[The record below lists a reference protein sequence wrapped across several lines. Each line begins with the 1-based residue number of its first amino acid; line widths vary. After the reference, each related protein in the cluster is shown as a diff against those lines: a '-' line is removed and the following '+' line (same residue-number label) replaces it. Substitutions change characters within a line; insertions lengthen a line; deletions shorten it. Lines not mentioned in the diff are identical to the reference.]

1 METLMADRTQ
11 VPSGD
16 ALPAQTN
23 SQPTSLDAS
32 LIWLAAV
39 ALLLSFAVTMT
50 VVILLYTH
58 DLTTLSQLPEIVWSF
73 LCGVPSENG
82 IILPVLT
89 LLTLATY
96 GSAAVMIAWRI
107 ARR

>member
-1 METLMADRTQ
+1 MTEMTHMQPARQTSES
-11 VPSGD
+11 VPQSSSE
-16 ALPAQTN
+16 P
-23 SQPTSLDAS
+23 SLA
-32 LIWLAAV
+32 WLASV

-58 DLTTLSQLPEIVWSF
+58 DLTTLSQLPGIVWSF

-89 LLTLATY
+89 LLTLATF
-96 GSAAVMIAWRI
+96 GGAAVMIAWRI
-107 ARR
+107 ARK